1 MSEKLILGPPGCGK
15 TYRLINIVKE
25 ELSNGTAP
33 DKIGFVSFS
42 KKAIEEAKSRT
53 VVQLGLSDKDVPWF
67 RTLHSTGFQ
76 WLGMKTEEVVSRYDF
91 NMLGKELG
99 LIFDNNTASA
109 LADGLLPASVKEGNK
124 YLELIGRATLRMV
137 SLEEQYNDTENYNL
151 S

>member
-25 ELSNGTAP
+25 ELSNGTP
-33 DKIGFVSFS
+33 PEKIGFVSFS
-42 KKAIEEAKSRT
+42 KKVIEEAKSRT

-76 WLGMKTEEVVSRYDF
+76 WLGMKTEEVISRYDF
-91 NMLGKELG
+91 KQLGLELG
-99 LIFDNNTASA
+99 LIFDNNTAAA
-109 LADGLLPASVKEGNK
+109 LADGLLPASVQEGNK
-124 YLELIGRATLRMV
+124 YLEQIGRATLRMI
-137 SLEEQYNDTENYNL
+137 SLEEQYNDSRNYNL